1 MKLKRRRE
9 MLLAVEAAYGRAVLA
24 SHILERRLI
33 LHVSAWHA
41 LRNKD
46 LNAFK
51 TMQDSLL
58 KKPLGEIIRIG
69 KTSGAL
75 PDDAHEALERAR
87 ILRNHLV
94 HEITDS
100 ILLKFFTKQ
109 GASDIV
115 TQLLGIADDFEG
127 ISHEIAKMAY
137 LCLDIAGVPI
147 EKVHEHS
154 RSLVEGLSQ
163 ANSLEEV
170 LAARVMS

>member
-1 MKLKRRRE
+1 MNLKRQRE

-41 LRNKD
+41 LRNRD
-46 LNAFK
+46 LGAFK

-58 KKPLGEIIRIG
+58 KKPLGDIIRIG
-69 KTSGAL
+69 KASGAF

-87 ILRNHLV
+87 TLRNHLV

-109 GASDIV
+109 GSSDIV
-115 TQLLGIADDFEG
+115 AQLLGMADDFEG
-127 ISHEIAKMAY
+127 ISNEIAKMAY

-147 EKVHEHS
+147 NKLQKHS
-154 RSLVEGLSQ
+154 RSLVRRLSQ

-170 LAARVMS
+170 IAAKCR